1 MSHQYDSSSS
11 LIPPL
16 IVKPSEVDLEAGSID
31 QPQCRICLEN
41 DGKVFY
47 DPFTFLQILNYCLK
61 Y

>member
-16 IVKPSEVDLEAGSID
+16 IVKPSEVDLEAGNVD

-41 DGKVFY
+41 YGKF
-47 DPFTFLQILNYCLK
+47 FMTLSLFFK
-61 Y
+61 S